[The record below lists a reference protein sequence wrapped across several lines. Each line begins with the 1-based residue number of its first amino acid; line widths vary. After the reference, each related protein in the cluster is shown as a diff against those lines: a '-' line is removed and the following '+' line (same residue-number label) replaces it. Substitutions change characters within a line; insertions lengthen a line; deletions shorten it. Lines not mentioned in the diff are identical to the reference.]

1 MRQTDRLFNVVLS
14 GSELYEKTRAFFTK
28 MLKIARF
35 DTKFFIS
42 RKTFFIFVITEEK
55 SSHLMRIVLQ
65 MALRHMTPQLRDEY
79 TGRLFQQKPIPIYS
93 VHTLSLFKKSH
104 HIHGGTFLCAA
115 LACTTMAP
123 CYIDSVMGD

>member
-93 VHTLSLFKKSH
+93 VHTLSLFKKSRH
-104 HIHGGTFLCAA
+104 LHGETFSCDIS
-115 LACTTMAP
+115 ACTTMTS
-123 CYIDSVMGD
+123 CDIDSVMGD